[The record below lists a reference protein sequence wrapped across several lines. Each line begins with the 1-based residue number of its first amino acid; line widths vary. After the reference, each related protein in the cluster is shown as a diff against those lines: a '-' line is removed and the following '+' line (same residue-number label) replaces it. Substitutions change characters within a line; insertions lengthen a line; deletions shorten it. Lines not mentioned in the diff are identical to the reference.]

1 MPLFAKVTTVMPP
14 ADESSIRDR
23 WARLRLL
30 IIGQLLAAP
39 PARGELKQRLSELS
53 RQTWRHPIHG
63 GDVRF
68 GVSTLERWLALARRS
83 PDPATMLATV
93 PRADAGHMRAIDAVL
108 ADAIRAQ
115 YAAHPKWN
123 VQLHYDNLRVS
134 VDDRTLPSYA
144 TLLRF
149 FRAQGLWRQREAVS
163 GPQRAAVPDGTRE
176 VRSFEATHV
185 GALFHLDGHQGALK
199 VLSRHGEW
207 ISPIALCVIDDCSRL
222 ICHLQ
227 WYAHENTECLVH
239 CVSQALQRRGL
250 PRTIYSDNGSAMIAG
265 EFSAGL
271 HHLGIL
277 ALTTQPRSA
286 WMNGKQETLWN
297 RVESRLMAMLDAVPN
312 LTLAQ
317 LNEASFAWT
326 EHEYQTTVHRE
337 LNDAT
342 PLQRFLNTPSVLR
355 DCPDSAT
362 LARHFR
368 IEVKRTQRRSDGTV
382 SLDGVRF
389 EIPQAFAHLRQLTL
403 RYARW
408 DRSQADI
415 VDTRSGIIQAT
426 IYPLDKARNADGRRR
441 RITQPSG
448 LSSRPVA
455 TLTGAAAAHS
465 DPQAPLMRHLLAQFA
480 ATGLPPAYL
489 ELDDSSSPPEPNP

>member
-1 MPLFAKVTTVMPP
+1 M
-14 ADESSIRDR
+14 SSSKDDPNARDR

-39 PARGELKQRLSELS
+39 PARGELKQRLTELS
-53 RQTWRHPIHG
+53 SQVWRHPIHG

-83 PDPATMLATV
+83 PDPASMLATM
-93 PRADAGHMRAIDAVL
+93 PRSDAGSVRAISVDL

-115 YAAHPKWN
+115 YALHPKWN
-123 VQLHYDNLRVS
+123 VQLHYDNLK
-134 VDDRTLPSYA
+134 LAIKEGAFPSYG
-144 TLLRF
+144 TVLRF
-149 FRAQGLWRQREAVS
+149 FRAEGLWRQREPVS
-163 GPQRAAVPDGTRE
+163 GPQRAAVPDGSRE

-185 GALFHLDGHQGALK
+185 GALFHLDGHQGSLK
-199 VLSRHGEW
+199 VLNRHGEW
-207 ISPIALCVIDDCSRL
+207 ITPIALCVIDDYSRL
-222 ICHLQ
+222 IAHLQ

-250 PRTIYSDNGSAMIAG
+250 PRVIYSDNGSAMISG

-277 ALTTQPRSA
+277 PLTTRPRSA
-286 WMNGKQETLWN
+286 WMNGKQETLWG
-297 RVESRLMAMLDAVPN
+297 RVENRLMAMLDAVPN

-317 LNEASFAWT
+317 LNDASFAWV
-326 EHEYQTTVHRE
+326 EFEYHQTVHRE
-337 LNDAT
+337 LNDTT
-342 PLQRFLNTPSVLR
+342 PLQRFIAGPSTLR
-355 DCPDSAT
+355 DCPDSET
-362 LARHFR
+362 LRRHFR
-368 IEVKRTQRRSDGTV
+368 VEVKRNQRRSDGTV
-382 SLDGVRF
+382 SLDGIRF
-389 EIPQAFAHLRQLTL
+389 EIPQAFGHLRQLSL

-408 DRSQADI
+408 DRSKADI
-415 VDTRSGIIQAT
+415 VDSRPGVIQAT
-426 IYPLDKARNADGRRR
+426 IYPLDKASHADGRRR
-441 RITQPSG
+441 RVAKPTG

-455 TLTGAAAAHS
+455 ALKDNGGITAERS

-489 ELDDSSSPPEPNP
+489 EIDDSSTNPENKA

>member
-1 MPLFAKVTTVMPP
+1 MPP
-14 ADESSIRDR
+14 QNDSSARDR

-39 PARGELKQRLSELS
+39 PARGELKQCLTDLS
-53 RQTWRHPIHG
+53 RQSWRHPIHG

-68 GVSTLERWLALARRS
+68 GVSTLERWLALARSS
-83 PDPATMLATV
+83 PDPATLLATV
-93 PRADAGHMRAIDAVL
+93 PRIDAGRMRVISAEL

-123 VQLHYDNLRVS
+123 VQLHYDNLKLAAEGEV
-134 VDDRTLPSYA
+134 PSYA
-144 TLLRF
+144 TVLRF
-149 FRAQGLWRQREAVS
+149 FRAEGLWRQREPLS

-176 VRSFEATHV
+176 VRSFEATHI
-185 GALFHLDGHQGALK
+185 GSLFHLDGHQGSLK
-199 VLSRHGEW
+199 VLNRDGEW
-207 ISPIALCVIDDCSRL
+207 ITPIALCVIDDCSRL
-222 ICHLQ
+222 ICQLQ
-227 WYAHENTECLVH
+227 RYAHENTECLVH

-250 PRTIYSDNGSAMIAG
+250 RRTLYSDNGSAMISG

-277 ALTTQPRSA
+277 ALTTKPRSA

-312 LTLAQ
+312 LTLTQ
-317 LNEASFAWT
+317 LNEASFAWA
-326 EHEYQTTVHRE
+326 EHEFHQTVHRE
-337 LNDAT
+337 LKGAT
-342 PLQRFLNTPSVLR
+342 PLQRFIGGPSVLR
-355 DCPDSAT
+355 DCPDSET
-362 LARHFR
+362 LRRHFR

-389 EIPQAFAHLRQLTL
+389 EIPQVFGHLRELTL

-415 VDTRSGIIQAT
+415 VDPRTGIIQST
-426 IYPLDKARNADGRRR
+426 IYPLDKTRHADGRRR
-441 RITQPSG
+441 PITKPTG

-455 TLTGAAAAHS
+455 TLKGGTTAAQS
-465 DPQAPLMRHLLAQFA
+465 DTHAPLMRHLLAEFA

-489 ELDDSSSPPEPNP
+489 ELDDASSTPEPNT

>member
-1 MPLFAKVTTVMPP
+1 MPP
-14 ADESSIRDR
+14 QDDSSTQDR

-39 PARGELKQRLSELS
+39 AARGQLKTRLTELS
-53 RQTWRHPIHG
+53 RRIWRHPIHG

-68 GVSTLERWLALARRS
+68 GVSTLERWLARARRT
-83 PDPATMLATV
+83 PDPAALLATV
-93 PRADAGHMRAIDAVL
+93 PRADAGCVRAIGAEL
-108 ADAIRAQ
+108 AQAIRTQ

-123 VQLHYDNLRVS
+123 IQLHYDNLKLALGA
-134 VDDRTLPSYA
+134 DELPSYA
-144 TLLRF
+144 TVLRY
-149 FRAQGLWRQREAVS
+149 FRAQGLWRQRAPVS

-185 GALFHLDGHQGALK
+185 GALFHLDGHQGSLK
-199 VLSRHGEW
+199 VLNRQGEW
-207 ISPIALCVIDDCSRL
+207 ITPIALCVIDDCSRL

-250 PRTIYSDNGSAMIAG
+250 PRTIYSDNGAAMTSG

-271 HHLGIL
+271 HRLSIL
-277 ALTTQPRSA
+277 ALTTRPRSA

-317 LNEASFAWT
+317 LNEASFAWV
-326 EHEYQTTVHRE
+326 EHEYHASVHRE
-337 LNDAT
+337 LNEAT
-342 PLQRFLNTPSVLR
+342 PLQRFIGAPSVLR
-355 DCPDSAT
+355 DCPDSET
-362 LARHFR
+362 LRRAFR
-368 IEVKRTQRRSDGTV
+368 IDVTRKQRRSDGTI

-389 EIPQAFAHLRQLTL
+389 EIPQAFGHLRELRL

-408 DRSQADI
+408 DRSRADI
-415 VDTRSGIIQAT
+415 VDVRTGTVQAT
-426 IYPLDKARNADGRRR
+426 IHPLDKTRHADGHRRR
-441 RITQPSG
+441 TPKSG
-448 LSSRPVA
+448 ALSAQPVA
-455 TLTGAAAAHS
+455 TLKGGSAAHS

-489 ELDDSSSPPEPNP
+489 ELDDSTSTPTPEPRP

>member
-1 MPLFAKVTTVMPP
+1 MFPP
-14 ADESSIRDR
+14 DESNTRDR

-63 GDVRF
+63 RDVRF

-93 PRADAGHMRAIDAVL
+93 PRSDAGRMRAIGTAL

-123 VQLHYDNLRVS
+123 IQLHYDNLRVS
-134 VDDRTLPSYA
+134 VDEATLPSYA
-144 TLLRF
+144 TVLRY
-149 FRAQGLWRQREAVS
+149 FRSQGLWRQRESAC
-163 GPQRAAVPDGTRE
+163 GAQRAAVPDGTRE

-185 GALFHLDGHQGALK
+185 GALFHLDGHQGSLK

-239 CVSQALQRRGL
+239 CLSQALQRRGL
-250 PRTIYSDNGSAMIAG
+250 PRAIYSDNGSAMIAG

-277 ALTTQPRSA
+277 ALTTRPRSA

-326 EHEYQTTVHRE
+326 EHEYQISVHRE
-337 LNDAT
+337 LNNAT
-342 PLQRFLNTPSVLR
+342 PLHRFMHAPNVLR
-355 DCPDSAT
+355 ECPDSAT

-382 SLDGVRF
+382 SLEGVRF
-389 EIPQAFAHLRQLTL
+389 EIPQLFAHLRALSL

-408 DRSQADI
+408 ERTQADL
-415 VDTRSGIIQAT
+415 VDPRSGVIQAT
-426 IYPLDKARNADGRRR
+426 IYPLDKTRNADGRRR
-441 RITQPSG
+441 RITKPTG
-448 LSSRPVA
+448 VSSRPVA
-455 TLTGAAAAHS
+455 TLSSVTSASPS
-465 DPQAPLMRHLLAQFA
+465 DPQAPLMRYLLAQFA

-489 ELDDSSSPPEPNP
+489 ELDDSSSPPEPDA

>member
-1 MPLFAKVTTVMPP
+1 MPP
-14 ADESSIRDR
+14 QNDSSARDR

-39 PARGELKQRLSELS
+39 PARGELKQRLTDLS

-83 PDPATMLATV
+83 PDPATLLATV
-93 PRADAGHMRAIDAVL
+93 PRADAGRVRAIRAEL

-123 VQLHYDNLRVS
+123 IQLHYDNLKLV
-134 VDDRTLPSYA
+134 VDDGELPSYA
-144 TLLRF
+144 TVLRF
-149 FRAQGLWRQREAVS
+149 FRAEGLWRQREPVS

-176 VRSFEATHV
+176 VRSFEATHI
-185 GALFHLDGHQGALK
+185 GALFHLDGHQGSLK
-199 VLSRHGEW
+199 VLNRHGEW
-207 ISPIALCVIDDCSRL
+207 ITPIALCVIDDCSRL

-250 PRTIYSDNGSAMIAG
+250 PRTLYSDNGSAMISG

-277 ALTTQPRSA
+277 ALTTKPRSA

-312 LTLAQ
+312 LTLTQ
-317 LNEASFAWT
+317 LNEASFAWV
-326 EHEYQTTVHRE
+326 EHEFHQTVHRE
-337 LNDAT
+337 LKGAT
-342 PLQRFLNTPSVLR
+342 PLQRFIGGPSVLR
-355 DCPDSAT
+355 DCPDSET
-362 LARHFR
+362 LRRHFR

-389 EIPQAFAHLRQLTL
+389 EIPQVFGHLRELTL

-415 VDTRSGIIQAT
+415 VDPRTGIIQTT
-426 IYPLDKARNADGRRR
+426 IYPLDKTRHADGRRR
-441 RITQPSG
+441 RITKPTG

-455 TLTGAAAAHS
+455 TLKGGTTATQSDAH
-465 DPQAPLMRHLLAQFA
+465 APLMRHLLAEFA

-489 ELDDSSSPPEPNP
+489 ELDDSSSTPEPNT

>member
-1 MPLFAKVTTVMPP
+1 MPSQN
-14 ADESSIRDR
+14 DSSARDR

-39 PARGELKQRLSELS
+39 PARGELKQRLTDLS

-83 PDPATMLATV
+83 PDPATLLATV
-93 PRADAGHMRAIDAVL
+93 PRVDAGRVRAIRAEL

-123 VQLHYDNLRVS
+123 IQLHYDNLKLA
-134 VDDRTLPSYA
+134 VDEGELPSYA
-144 TLLRF
+144 TVLRF
-149 FRAQGLWRQREAVS
+149 FRAEGLWRQREPVS

-176 VRSFEATHV
+176 VRSFEATHI
-185 GALFHLDGHQGALK
+185 GALFHLDGHQGSLK
-199 VLSRHGEW
+199 VLNRHGEW
-207 ISPIALCVIDDCSRL
+207 ITPIALCVIDDCSRL

-250 PRTIYSDNGSAMIAG
+250 PRTIYSDNGSAMISG

-277 ALTTQPRSA
+277 ALTTKPRSA

-312 LTLAQ
+312 LTLTQ
-317 LNEASFAWT
+317 LNEASFAWA
-326 EHEYQTTVHRE
+326 EHEFHQTVHRE
-337 LNDAT
+337 LKGAT
-342 PLQRFLNTPSVLR
+342 PLQRFIGGPSVLR
-355 DCPDSAT
+355 DCPDSET
-362 LARHFR
+362 LRRHFR

-389 EIPQAFAHLRQLTL
+389 EIPQVFGHLRELTL

-415 VDTRSGIIQAT
+415 VDPRTGIIQTT
-426 IYPLDKARNADGRRR
+426 IYPLDKTRHADGRRR
-441 RITQPSG
+441 RITKPAG

-455 TLTGAAAAHS
+455 TLKGGTTAAQSDAH
-465 DPQAPLMRHLLAQFA
+465 APLMRHLLAEFA

-489 ELDDSSSPPEPNP
+489 ELDDPSSTPEPNP